1 MKKFFQRG
9 VDFFAD
15 LLTIIIQQNLEV
27 SKYMDKE
34 FSKGFLHDMGELLEM
49 CVENETDNVILTFMI
64 NDIELKTDIT
74 FSIAHKNDL
83 KN

>member
-1 MKKFFQRG
+1 
-9 VDFFAD
+9 
-15 LLTIIIQQNLEV
+15 
-27 SKYMDKE
+27 MDKE